1 MAKMIAC
8 EKCGAIV
15 VPQEARNI
23 QGFYYKS
30 NLETYSD
37 TNQNVDLCRNC
48 YEEIFRMEDD
58 L

>member
-1 MAKMIAC
+1 MAKKIEC

-15 VPQEARNI
+15 APQEARNI

-48 YEEIFRMEDD
+48 YEEVFRMEDD
-58 L
+58 

>member
-8 EKCGAIV
+8 EKCDVIV

-37 TNQNVDLCRNC
+37 TNQNVDLCRKC

>member
-1 MAKMIAC
+1 MARMIAC

-37 TNQNVDLCRNC
+37 TNQNVDLCRYC
-48 YEEIFRMEDD
+48 YEEIFCMEDD
-58 L
+58 

>member
-1 MAKMIAC
+1 MAKMIEC

-15 VPQEARNI
+15 VPQEARNV

-30 NLETYSD
+30 NLDTYVD
-37 TNQNVDLCRNC
+37 VNKCIDLCRKC
-48 YEEIFRMEDD
+48 YDKYFFMEND

>member
-1 MAKMIAC
+1 MAKMIEC

-30 NLETYSD
+30 NLESYKD